1 MTAFQSLVATSRT
14 KNCARRWAHNIFPEV
29 LRNLSKRK
37 SKPFLG
43 WRFFSCCIISK
54 TRSFTVAEVA
64 IELGFEK
71 EDVNGQLTALET
83 IGVVVVES
91 NPDKHKYRYHPVN
104 EALRSMVDQLA
115 VGYSKQRVPI
125 LSVIL
130 AEHPDRP
137 RLFAEAF
144 RIISRKRLNM
154 KDAREH

>member
-1 MTAFQSLVATSRT
+1 MAKQHISQHLKKFIKEKIQTVLRL
-14 KNCARRWAHNIFPEV
+14 EV
-29 LRNLSKRK
+29 LL
-37 SKPFLG
+37 LLHHQQ
-43 WRFFSCCIISK
+43 

-64 IELGFEK
+64 NELGFEI

-83 IGVVVVES
+83 IGVVVES
-91 NPDKHKYRYHPVN
+91 NPDKHKYRYQPVN

-130 AEHPDRP
+130 AEHTDRT

-144 RIISRKRLNM
+144 RIIRRKRLNT
-154 KDAREH
+154 KDPREH

>member
-1 MTAFQSLVATSRT
+1 MATSRT
-14 KNCARRWAHNIFPEV
+14 IKLREAMGTQHISRALKKFIKEKIQTV
-29 LRNLSKRK
+29 LRLEI
-37 SKPFLG
+37 LLLLHHQQ
-43 WRFFSCCIISK
+43 

-64 IELGFEK
+64 NELGFEK
-71 EDVNGQLTALET
+71 EDVNDQLTALQT
-83 IGVVVVES
+83 IGLVVES
-91 NPDKHKYRYHPVN
+91 NPDKHKYRYHPLN

-130 AEHPDRP
+130 AEHPDRT

>member
-1 MTAFQSLVATSRT
+1 MAKQHISQGLKKFIKEKIQTVLRL
-14 KNCARRWAHNIFPEV
+14 EV
-29 LRNLSKRK
+29 LL
-37 SKPFLG
+37 LLHHQQ
-43 WRFFSCCIISK
+43 

-64 IELGFEK
+64 NELGFEK

-83 IGVVVVES
+83 IGVVVES

-130 AEHPDRP
+130 AEDSDRT

-144 RIISRKRLNM
+144 RIIRRKRLTT
-154 KDAREH
+154 KDQREY

>member
-1 MTAFQSLVATSRT
+1 MAKQHISQGLKKFIKEKIQTVLRL
-14 KNCARRWAHNIFPEV
+14 EV
-29 LRNLSKRK
+29 LL
-37 SKPFLG
+37 LLHHQQ
-43 WRFFSCCIISK
+43 

-64 IELGFEK
+64 NELGFEK

-83 IGVVVVES
+83 IGVVVES
-91 NPDKHKYRYHPVN
+91 NLDKHKYRYQPVN

-130 AEHPDRP
+130 AEHTDRT

-144 RIISRKRLNM
+144 GIIRRS
-154 KDAREH
+154 D